1 MRGRRRRVTLAIQR
15 RNERSSKER
24 RRRRRRVVGEEKGL
38 RERWEVMRVWRVRA
52 RVAMEAMTVLR

>member
-1 MRGRRRRVTLAIQR
+1 M
-15 RNERSSKER
+15 
-24 RRRRRRVVGEEKGL
+24 VGEEKGL